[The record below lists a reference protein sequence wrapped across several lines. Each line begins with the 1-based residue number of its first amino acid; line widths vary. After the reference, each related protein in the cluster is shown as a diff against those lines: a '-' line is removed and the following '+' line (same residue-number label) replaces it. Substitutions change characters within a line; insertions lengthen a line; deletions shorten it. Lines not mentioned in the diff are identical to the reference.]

1 MQNTNVAAETGFA
14 IRGDRRI
21 GIVRLF
27 VSGTLDAFTVPILE
41 RELDAVAYPGG
52 ALILDLGDVIA
63 IDRFGLDALEAAGQR
78 ANRDGWRLSV
88 VNSNDAVRRVFE
100 ASGDDQLLSATDVSH
115 LLDAGDGEWSP
126 IPLPPILER
135 PARRPPLG
143 RS

>member
-27 VSGTLDAFTVPILE
+27 VSGTLDAFTVPLLE

-135 PARRPPLG
+135 PTRRLPLG